1 MPSAHAA
8 SDLHDAG
15 LRIQYAAFD
24 EDGAV
29 KLSGA
34 EKSVQGNAWQ
44 AASAEGWVPP
54 AGLTQ
59 DLDGLWKKAEVR
71 HADACSTCHGA
82 PKASAHTANEWAG
95 QLPKRGGRTG
105 HSSAGANELMFK
117 LPSPCNT
124 SPPSTSEQPSGQQAF
139 TLRPTVNK
147 EKAT

>member
-34 EKSVQGNAWQ
+34 EKSVQGTPGRPRAQ
-44 AASAEGWVPP
+44 KAGCPPP

-117 LPSPCNT
+117 WL
-124 SPPSTSEQPSGQQAF
+124 QAHAK
-139 TLRPTVNK
+139 PM
-147 EKAT
+147 

>member
-59 DLDGLWKKAEVR
+59 DLDLKAGKYTLT
-71 HADACSTCHGA
+71 HFPA
-82 PKASAHTANEWAG
+82 
-95 QLPKRGGRTG
+95 
-105 HSSAGANELMFK
+105 FK
-117 LPSPCNT
+117 
-124 SPPSTSEQPSGQQAF
+124 G
-139 TLRPTVNK
+139 
-147 EKAT
+147 

>member
-34 EKSVQGNAWQ
+34 EKSVQGTPGRPRAQ
-44 AASAEGWVPP
+44 KAGCPP

-117 LPSPCNT
+117 WL
-124 SPPSTSEQPSGQQAF
+124 QAHAK
-139 TLRPTVNK
+139 PM
-147 EKAT
+147 